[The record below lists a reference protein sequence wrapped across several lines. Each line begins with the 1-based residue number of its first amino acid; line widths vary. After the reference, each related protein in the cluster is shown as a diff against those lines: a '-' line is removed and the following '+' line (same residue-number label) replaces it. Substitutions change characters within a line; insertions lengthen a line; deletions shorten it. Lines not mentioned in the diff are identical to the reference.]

1 MSSRNSQADSM
12 DDDEVSPTNPTDN
25 DCKQLFKV
33 AKQLAA
39 PPDVIIKTLVKK
51 TPKQRQQTKERFK
64 EMYDLELVPELKEG
78 LGPEWH
84 LLIDALLTDSTSSGA
99 KKLHDALEGLK
110 EDSGKV
116 DEKTAGKD
124 AEQLNEATR
133 ISFINCFIFL
143 F

>member
-1 MSSRNSQADSM
+1 MYYGDAPPEDK

-99 KKLHDALEGLK
+99 KKLHDALEEG
-110 EDSGKV
+110 DYSQ
-116 DEKTAGKD
+116 T
-124 AEQLNEATR
+124 
-133 ISFINCFIFL
+133 
-143 F
+143 